1 MATDLAASAVFAIN
15 CESRI
20 ADRLQSK
27 PARKE
32 REKEM
37 LKKKWY
43 IIIKANGP
51 QTCPSNDDDED
62 DDAAVSVPV
71 DAVDDDDEPWVGE
84 CGINIYEFAES
95 LLFFFVFFD

>member
-32 REKEM
+32 RETERERNVE
-37 LKKKWY
+37 KKLY
-43 IIIKANGP
+43 IIIKANGA
-51 QTCPSNDDDED
+51 QTCPSND

-71 DAVDDDDEPWVGE
+71 DAVDDDDEP
-84 CGINIYEFAES
+84 
-95 LLFFFVFFD
+95 